1 MAGFPRGTPIHGDIV
16 ILNLKMLV
24 VMLLIFGL
32 TGCANLVSGL
42 TAKMAD
48 DLAYTILN
56 SNDLDTVRE
65 GVPAYLLLIDSFLR
79 SSPDNENLLLA
90 ASSLNGSFS
99 IFADGERALLLTDK
113 SLAYALKAACIS
125 NERLCHVRSLGF
137 QEFQNVVDKIGIADV
152 PVAYATGVAWTGWIR
167 LNSDDWNAIAELGKV
182 RYLMERVIVLDETW
196 ENGGPHLYMGAL
208 ETILPAAIGGH
219 PEKGRAHFEKAL
231 VLSQGKYLMTKV
243 IYAERYARLVF
254 DKEIHDR
261 LLTEVV
267 SANPVVEGMTL
278 TNKLAQERAK
288 ELLASSDDYF

>member
-1 MAGFPRGTPIHGDIV
+1 
-16 ILNLKMLV
+16 MLL
-24 VMLLIFGL
+24 VMLAVFGL
-32 TGCANLVSGL
+32 TSCANLVSGL

-56 SNDLDTVRE
+56 SDDLETVRE

-99 IFADGERALLLTDK
+99 VFADEERARLLTAK

-125 NERLCHVRSLGF
+125 NKRLCNFRSLGF
-137 QEFQNVVDKIGIADV
+137 QEYQAVVDKMRIADL
-152 PVAYATGVAWTGWIR
+152 PVAYATGVAWAGWIQA
-167 LNSDDWNAIAELGKV
+167 NSGDLSAIAELAKV
-182 RYLMERVIVLDETW
+182 RHLMERVIVLDETW

-208 ETILPAAIGGH
+208 ETIFPAAMGGH
-219 PEKGRAHFEKAL
+219 PEKGREHFEKAL
-231 VLSQGKYLMTKV
+231 ALSQGKYLMTKV
-243 IYAERYARLVF
+243 IYAEQYARLVF

-261 LLTEVV
+261 LLNEVV
-267 SANPVVEGMTL
+267 SADPVVEGMTL
-278 TNKLAQERAK
+278 TNKLAQLRAK

>member
-1 MAGFPRGTPIHGDIV
+1 
-16 ILNLKMLV
+16 MLV
-24 VMLLIFGL
+24 VLPVVFAL

-56 SNDLDTVRE
+56 SDDLDTVRE
-65 GVPAYLLLIDSFLR
+65 GLPAYLLLIDSFLR

-99 IFADGERALLLTDK
+99 IFADEERAMLLTAK
-113 SLAYALKAACIS
+113 SLSYALKAACIS
-125 NERLCHVRSLGF
+125 NRRLCHIRSLVF
-137 QEFQNVVDKIGIADV
+137 QEFQNVVDKMGIADV
-152 PVAYATGVAWTGWIR
+152 PVAYAMGVAWTGWIQA
-167 LNSDDWNAIAELGKV
+167 NSDDWNAIAELGKV

-196 ENGGPHLYMGAL
+196 ENGGPHLYMGGL

-231 VLSQGKYLMTKV
+231 VLSQGKHLMTKV

-254 DKEIHDR
+254 NKEIHDR

-267 SANPVVEGMTL
+267 SANPVAEGMTL